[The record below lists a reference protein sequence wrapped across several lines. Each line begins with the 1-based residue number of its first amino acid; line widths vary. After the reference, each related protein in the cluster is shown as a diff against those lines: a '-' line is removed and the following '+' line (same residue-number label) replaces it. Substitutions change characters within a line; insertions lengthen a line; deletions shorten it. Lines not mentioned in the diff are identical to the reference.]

1 MLIAVGFDVQSKG
14 AFMPKTLLRKSPSR
28 GHPVAGQKARNKAA
42 IALLDKW
49 LADESG
55 YDERVWPRLKKAIE
69 ENRLSSRKRFDD

>member
-1 MLIAVGFDVQSKG
+1 
-14 AFMPKTLLRKSPSR
+14 MPKTLVRKSASR
-28 GHPVAGQKARNKAA
+28 NKSVASQKARNEAA
-42 IALLDKW
+42 ISLLNKW

>member
-1 MLIAVGFDVQSKG
+1 
-14 AFMPKTLLRKSPSR
+14 MPKTVVRNLAPR
-28 GHPVAGQKARNKAA
+28 GETVASQKARNKAA

>member
-1 MLIAVGFDVQSKG
+1 
-14 AFMPKTLLRKSPSR
+14 MPKTLVRKLAPR
-28 GHPVAGQKARNKAA
+28 GESVASQKARNKAA

>member
-1 MLIAVGFDVQSKG
+1 MAQTITRRTRSLHTPACLARIRA
-14 AFMPKTLLRKSPSR
+14 RKL
-28 GHPVAGQKARNKAA
+28 KK
-42 IALLDKW
+42 LLDSW

>member
-1 MLIAVGFDVQSKG
+1 MTQTITRRARSSHTPESLARMK
-14 AFMPKTLLRKSPSR
+14 A
-28 GHPVAGQKARNKAA
+28 QKLKK
-42 IALLDKW
+42 LLDTW

>member
-1 MLIAVGFDVQSKG
+1 
-14 AFMPKTLLRKSPSR
+14 MPKTMVRTLAPE
-28 GHPVAGQKARNKAA
+28 GETVASQKARNKAA

>member
-1 MLIAVGFDVQSKG
+1 MRRT
-14 AFMPKTLLRKSPSR
+14 KTRQLMK
-28 GHPVAGQKARNKAA
+28 
-42 IALLDKW
+42 LLDSW